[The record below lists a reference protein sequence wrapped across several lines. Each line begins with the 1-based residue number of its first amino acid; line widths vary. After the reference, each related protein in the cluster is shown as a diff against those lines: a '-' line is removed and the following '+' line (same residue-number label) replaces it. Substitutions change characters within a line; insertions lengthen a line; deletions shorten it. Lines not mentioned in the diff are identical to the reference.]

1 MGFAVSVGLWLIAA
15 ALQSPG
21 KPSALISGK
30 QFVLEI
36 AITIILVKTRKL
48 ENTTAAKKRELV
60 TAGQAAAV
68 ND

>member
-1 MGFAVSVGLWLIAA
+1 M
-15 ALQSPG
+15 
-21 KPSALISGK
+21 ISGK